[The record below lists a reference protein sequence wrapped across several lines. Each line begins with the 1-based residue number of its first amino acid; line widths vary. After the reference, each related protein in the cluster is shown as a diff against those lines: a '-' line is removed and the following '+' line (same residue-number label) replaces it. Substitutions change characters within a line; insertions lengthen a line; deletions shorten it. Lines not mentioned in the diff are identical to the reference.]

1 MGAER
6 PIAVRVAEARW
17 PAETAAAAALF
28 REYGHYAAA
37 LGYDLG
43 FQGFAAELAGLP
55 GPYARP
61 RGLLLLAWS
70 GAEAAGCAGYRPLA
84 EGICEMKRL
93 YVRPVFRGHGIGELL
108 CRELIR
114 EARACGYRAMR
125 LDTGAA
131 MHSARRLYAALGFT
145 PIPPYYETPYETL
158 CFELSLIAPAETIR

>member
-1 MGAER
+1 VNEGRRAAAT
-6 PIAVRVAEARW
+6 IAEARW
-17 PAETAAAAALF
+17 PADAGAAAALL
-28 REYGHYAAA
+28 REYERYAAA
-37 LGYDLG
+37 LGYDLC

-61 RGLLLLAWS
+61 HGLMLLARA
-70 GAEAAGCAGYRPLA
+70 GEEAAGCAAYRPLA
-84 EGICEMKRL
+84 DGICEMKRL
-93 YVRPVFRGHGIGELL
+93 YVRPSWRGHGLGRLL

-145 PIPPYYETPYETL
+145 AIPSYYETPYPTL
-158 CFELSLIAPAETIR
+158 CFELSLGAAAQ